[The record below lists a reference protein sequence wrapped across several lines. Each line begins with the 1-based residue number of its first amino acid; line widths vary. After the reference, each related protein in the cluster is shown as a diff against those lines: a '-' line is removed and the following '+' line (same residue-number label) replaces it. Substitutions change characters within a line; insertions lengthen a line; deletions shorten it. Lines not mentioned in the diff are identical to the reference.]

1 MSVRVMG
8 SRAPHQDGG
17 SVPGEELLERLF
29 RDHYT
34 ALVRLACLLVDDRES
49 GEEIVQDAFVRMHS
63 NLNRVRDV
71 DAAPAYLRSIVLNLA
86 RSRLRR
92 RRVAKRHQEAP
103 GEFSAS
109 LEDLAALRDDQRE
122 VISALR
128 SLPERQQQC
137 LVLRYYAE
145 LSEGEI
151 ATALGIST
159 GSVKTHTSRGRA
171 TLAERLEALR

>member
-1 MSVRVMG
+1 MG
-8 SRAPHQDGG
+8 SRATRRDEGADP
-17 SVPGEELLERLF
+17 SEELLARLF

-34 ALVRLACLLVDDRES
+34 GLVRLACVLVDDRES
-49 GEEIVQDAFVRMHS
+49 GEEIVQDAFVRLHI
-63 NLNRVRDV
+63 NLDRVRDV
-71 DAAPAYLRSIVLNLA
+71 DAVPAYLRSIVLNLA

-92 RRVAKRHQEAP
+92 RRVGRRHQMARGNP
-103 GEFSAS
+103 GTS
-109 LEDLAALRDDQRE
+109 LEDLAALREDQRE

-128 SLPERQQQC
+128 TLPPRQQQC

-145 LSEGEI
+145 LTEGEI

-171 TLAERLEALR
+171 ALAERLEALQ